1 MDVAFAFAY
10 LGSWEFQVKTRAVLP
25 IFFVTLFVFPDSAL
39 RLQTQGAPPA
49 GETYR
54 VNVRVV
60 LVDAQV
66 TNKKTQQVVNSLK
79 KDDLEIY
86 EDGVRQQ
93 ISFFSQDELPLSV
106 VLLFDL
112 TDSVRPVLKPLADG
126 ALAALQHFKPED
138 EVAVMVYAASA
149 RVVQDFTTDRALAA
163 AAVEKASRMDS
174 GEAAFFN
181 EAVYQASGHLS
192 RANPQSRRVI
202 IWLTDDVPNI
212 PSDEVKQRYGRSLHG
227 GTLHT
232 EKEALRELFHTG
244 VVVCTLLKRSEISDQ
259 EDSLRDASKII
270 SRMLYPPGE
279 VYKYAQATGGHV
291 VESSTKKLPAKLA
304 QLIDD
309 IRLRYNLGYHPSET
323 KPAGR
328 FCAIKV
334 KLTPEVQKA
343 QKDLVVEAKQ
353 GYYR

>member
-1 MDVAFAFAY
+1 LLLAGP
-10 LGSWEFQVKTRAVLP
+10 GS
-25 IFFVTLFVFPDSAL
+25 
-39 RLQTQGAPPA
+39 RLSGYQDLASVQGADV
-49 GETYR
+49 YR

-66 TNKKTQQVVNSLK
+66 VNKKTHHIVSSLK

-93 ISFFSQDELPLSV
+93 ISSFSQDELPLSV

-112 TDSVRPVLKPLADG
+112 TDSVRPVLKPLAAG

-149 RVVQDFTTDRALAA
+149 RVIQDFTTDHMLTA

-174 GEAAFFN
+174 AEAAFFN
-181 EAVYQASGHLS
+181 EAIYQASGQLS
-192 RANPQSRRVI
+192 RATNPQSRRVI

-212 PSDEVKQRYGRSLHG
+212 PSEELKDRYGRSLG
-227 GTLHT
+227 GDALHT
-232 EKEALRELFHTG
+232 EKDAMKQLFRTG
-244 VVVCTLLKRSEISDQ
+244 VVVCTLLKRSEMSEQ
-259 EDSLRDASKII
+259 EDSLRDSSKII

-279 VYKYAQATGGHV
+279 VYKYAKATGGQV
-291 VESSTKKLPAKLA
+291 VESSSKRLPDKLA

-309 IRLRYNLGYHPSET
+309 IRMRYSLGYHPSVA
-323 KPAGR
+323 KPKGR

-334 KLTPEVQKA
+334 KLAPEVKKA
-343 QKDLVVEAKQ
+343 QTHLLVEAKQ